1 MRLHYLFWNTL
12 LFLVLLIALKRDDT
26 STSSTSGASCVVNL
40 GDALAECFSANA
52 NAVGRKEIE
61 TSQFSMRNDPE
72 KLMGP
77 PNDFITFGP
86 QASMVILV
94 PISYFISQGCPCN
107 SHFLLNLCKT
117 YFDDAINIASS
128 EPRSRQ
134 FVSPPPSRAETP
146 LPSFSPPQI
155 LASHSRNLVPEESP
169 DPDVPPRQTPS
180 ASDLTFIVSSHLVG
194 RQPRQRRLP
203 RWDVAIEISGPSERG
218 STLPPGSTAAGQDN
232 KELNAPRKRKGTAK
246 PAAKPKAPA
255 AAKPKG
261 KVSDAAANAGSA
273 KAKAPISRKNG
284 SVAASASRSHSTSVM
299 PGGSVGPD
307 SSEKHDGGDQDVL
320 AAAAAGDRLCC
331 VCKTTYDEGRFMI
344 ACYKCDELYQ
354 TQCVDMPDLD
364 VDLVDQFFCP
374 PCIQKSMRKT
384 RQMGAKLT
392 VSVSTMILASVC
404 PITPHFPLTCTNRRP
419 VIYSFPHLP
428 VSWLH
433 PTDANSLHFAS
444 HLRRS
449 RSSAVS
455 VSANPQ
461 GFRSADQYVPAS
473 TFHIPCDNVLLSRR
487 HALLSLRTVKV
498 SITTPPSTVAAAAT
512 GGHDS
517 TTLE

>member
-86 QASMVILV
+86 Q
-94 PISYFISQGCPCN
+94 
-107 SHFLLNLCKT
+107 
-117 YFDDAINIASS
+117 
-128 EPRSRQ
+128 
-134 FVSPPPSRAETP
+134 
-146 LPSFSPPQI
+146 I

-169 DPDVPPRQTPS
+169 DPDVPPRQQPS
-180 ASDLTFIVSSHLVG
+180 ASDLTFIVSSRLVG
-194 RQPRQRRLP
+194 RQARQRRLP

-232 KELNAPRKRKGTAK
+232 KELNAPRKRKGAAK

-392 VSVSTMILASVC
+392 VSVSTMILASG
-404 PITPHFPLTCTNRRP
+404 LYYD
-419 VIYSFPHLP
+419 YSG
-428 VSWLH
+428 
-433 PTDANSLHFAS
+433 
-444 HLRRS
+444 
-449 RSSAVS
+449 SSTA
-455 VSANPQ
+455 
-461 GFRSADQYVPAS
+461 
-473 TFHIPCDNVLLSRR
+473 
-487 HALLSLRTVKV
+487 
-498 SITTPPSTVAAAAT
+498 
-512 GGHDS
+512 
-517 TTLE
+517 E